1 MGEST
6 REDYE
11 PHSWTGGR
19 RLVEKAK
26 STTKG
31 WSSVGVVG
39 RVKEGEESQ
48 KTKDVFMGTHG
59 KRRVEGGTAGSNP
72 PLRSI

>member
-1 MGEST
+1 MLDGGWVFTILVAMVGVEDDKRGREMDEST

-26 STTKG
+26 STAKG
-31 WSSVGVVG
+31 
-39 RVKEGEESQ
+39 
-48 KTKDVFMGTHG
+48 
-59 KRRVEGGTAGSNP
+59 
-72 PLRSI
+72 